1 MSTIRDLCSAQLMTT
16 IYHKIPNTN
25 HSFTILMYH
34 STYRLR
40 GPLPQFA
47 RPASSSIIIVRGQ
60 RLLPSPMPLV
70 QQQQEQEQWGWLWRR
85 RGGGDRIVFIRDN
98 AAPISHPLTMS
109 PRPTLL
115 PLPPIKQHC
124 ATSTASPTMSQWW
137 GWSSPPQDDFFPPSR
152 HTCRSLP
159 RRLPPYLR

>member
-16 IYHKIPNTN
+16 IYNKIQNTN

-70 QQQQEQEQWGWLWRR
+70 QQQQEQEQWGWLWRWQ
-85 RGGGDRIVFIRDN
+85 GGGDRMVFIRIN
-98 AAPISHPLTMS
+98 AQHVAPAYPPPTTANQTMVCNEYS
-109 PRPTLL
+109 IPDDVPVAGMVL
-115 PLPPIKQHC
+115 
-124 ATSTASPTMSQWW
+124 ATA
-137 GWSSPPQDDFFPPSR
+137 G
-152 HTCRSLP
+152 
-159 RRLPPYLR
+159 

>member
-1 MSTIRDLCSAQLMTT
+1 MAT

-34 STYRLR
+34 SSYRLR
-40 GPLPQFA
+40 GPWLQFA

-60 RLLPSPMPLV
+60 WLLPSPMPLV
-70 QQQQEQEQWGWLWRR
+70 QQQQEQEQEQEQWGWLWWWR
-85 RGGGDRIVFIRDN
+85 RGGDRMDFIRDD

-109 PRPTLL
+109 PRPTLF
-115 PLPPIKQHC
+115 PLPPIKQRC
-124 ATSTASPTMSQWW
+124 ATSTASPTMSQWR

-159 RRLPPYLR
+159 RRLPPSLR